1 MPARRSA
8 ARAGRSAS
16 WAAIAS
22 RAASEIPHAGC
33 LGLAAWTGLVI
44 GFKLVTL
51 SIRRKR
57 TDYQPDRSRCVS
69 CGRCYWYCPGE
80 QVRLGLI
87 RDVSEVVKD

>member
-1 MPARRSA
+1 M
-8 ARAGRSAS
+8 
-16 WAAIAS
+16 I
-22 RAASEIPHAGC
+22 
-33 LGLAAWTGLVI
+33 GL
-44 GFKLVTL
+44 KLITL

-87 RDVSEVVKD
+87 RDVSEVVPEKEDASLGA